1 MFFKKMNFKFL
12 FRVLVKNKIKLILKV
27 LLRVKNQKL
36 QKLLTLRR
44 S

>member
-27 LLRVKNQKL
+27 LLRVKNQKF